1 VQLGILQRYVIDQ
14 VVRSFLLV
22 LVTLTAVIVLFMV
35 IGQAAR
41 EGLAPGLMV
50 KVIPYIVPQMM
61 VYTVPVSLL
70 FAVSVI
76 YGRMASDNEVIA
88 TKAAGCSAWVLLWPS
103 ILLSVILSGAICVL
117 YGQFI
122 PKSSFYFKAALFK
135 DFEDTF
141 FLVLKREGQ
150 FNLPGMPVFIGVK
163 DVDVE
168 NRILIG
174 PTFKHRAKGSA
185 DPTVYDTLM
194 QAKTAKVRFLLKEG
208 LVELKLKDAL
218 VQSNKSGNFSSVPNH
233 TVVYPLPKTGPIGP
247 EKKVLEMTSTEL
259 AQEKIKIRRL
269 IKTERRRQA
278 IAASLF
284 IGTGRITRVDWPHIR
299 AASRDYQR
307 WERQLNEVETE
318 SQLRVA
324 MGTGGFFF
332 VLLGAPVGI
341 LFARRDFLSA
351 FMTCFMPIIV
361 VYYPLVLMGM
371 NFGKEGIL
379 PSAVVWA
386 GNGVLAVFAG
396 FFALPPVIKH

>member
-1 VQLGILQRYVIDQ
+1 MQLGILQRYVIDQ
-14 VVRSFLLV
+14 VLRSFLLV
-22 LVTLTAVIVLFMV
+22 LVTLTSVIVLFMV

-70 FAVSVI
+70 FAVSVV

-103 ILLSVILSGAICVL
+103 ILLSIVLSGMICVL
-117 YGQFI
+117 YSHFI

-168 NRILIG
+168 NRVLIG
-174 PTFKHRAKGSA
+174 ATFKHRAKGSK
-185 DPTVYDTLM
+185 DPTAYDNFM
-194 QAKTAKVRFLLKEG
+194 QAKTAKVRFMLKEG
-208 LVELKLKDAL
+208 MVELKLKDAL
-218 VQSNKSGNFSSVPNH
+218 LSSVTGNFSSVPDH
-233 TVVYPLPKTGPIGP
+233 TVVYPLPRTGPMAP
-247 EKKVLEMTSTEL
+247 EKKVQEMTSTEL
-259 AQEKIKIRRL
+259 AQEKVKLNRL
-269 IKTERRRQA
+269 IKTEKLRQA
-278 IAASLF
+278 FAASLF
-284 IGTGRITRVDWPHIR
+284 IGTGRITRVGWPHIR
-299 AASRDYQR
+299 DAYRDSQR

-318 SQLRVA
+318 AQLRVA

-379 PSAVVWA
+379 PAAIVWA
-386 GNGVLAVFAG
+386 GNAVLAAVAG

>member
-1 VQLGILQRYVIDQ
+1 MRLGILQRYVIDQ
-14 VVRSFLLV
+14 VLRSFLLV
-22 LVTLTAVIVLFMV
+22 LVTLTSVIVLFMV
-35 IGQAAR
+35 MGQAAR
-41 EGLAPGLMV
+41 EGLSPSVMV
-50 KVIPYIVPQMM
+50 RVIPYIVPQML

-103 ILLSVILSGAICVL
+103 ILLSIILSAAICVL

-174 PTFKHRAKGSA
+174 ATFKHRAKGSK
-185 DPTVYDTLM
+185 DPTVYDTIM

-208 LVELKLKDAL
+208 MVQLNLKEAL
-218 VQSNKSGNFSSVPNH
+218 VQSESGNFSSVPDH
-233 TVVYPLPKTGPIGP
+233 QVVYPLPRTGPIGP
-247 EKKVLEMTSTEL
+247 EKKVQEMTSIEL
-259 AQEKIKIRRL
+259 AKEKVKIQKL
-269 IKTERRRQA
+269 IKTERQRQT

-284 IGTGRITRVDWPHIR
+284 IGTGRITRVDWPHLR
-299 AASRDYQR
+299 DAYRDYQR
-307 WERQLNEVETE
+307 WERQLDELDTE
-318 SQLRVA
+318 GQLRVA

-379 PSAVVWA
+379 PAAVVWA
-386 GNGVLAVFAG
+386 GNAVLAVVAG

>member
-1 VQLGILQRYVIDQ
+1 LQRYVIDQ
-14 VVRSFLLV
+14 VLRSFLLV
-22 LVTLTAVIVLFMV
+22 LVTLTSVIVLFMV
-35 IGQAAR
+35 MGQAAR
-41 EGLAPGLMV
+41 EGLSPALMV
-50 KVIPYIVPQMM
+50 RVIPYIVPQML

-103 ILLSVILSGAICVL
+103 ILLSIILSVAICVL
-117 YGQFI
+117 YSQFI

-174 PTFKHRAKGSA
+174 ATFKHRSNGSK
-185 DPTVYDTLM
+185 DPTSYDTIM
-194 QAKTAKVRFLLKEG
+194 QAKTAKVRFLLEEG
-208 LVELKLKDAL
+208 MVELYLKDAL
-218 VQSNKSGNFSSVPNH
+218 LQSKSGDVAAVPNEK
-233 TVVYPLPKTGPIGP
+233 VVYPLPKTGPIGP
-247 EKKVLEMTSTEL
+247 EKKVQEMTSLEL
-259 AQEKIKIRRL
+259 AREKVKITKL
-269 IKTERRRQA
+269 IRTERQRQA
-278 IAASLF
+278 VAASLF
-284 IGTGRITRVDWPHIR
+284 IGTGRITRVDWPHM
-299 AASRDYQR
+299 RDAYRDSQR

-318 SQLRVA
+318 NQLRIA

-351 FMTCFMPIIV
+351 FMTCFLPIIV

-386 GNGVLAVFAG
+386 GNGVLAIVAG